1 MKRYQTPKD
10 NIEGKKMNLIMKE
23 SENRDLQLDSFNK
36 SFGTER
42 DKDISEDKSVLIQK
56 YSAKFESESKEAKI
70 CFERGDPIAA
80 TEHKLNAEMIDEFL
94 KFLETLT

>member
-42 DKDISEDKSVLIQK
+42 DKDISEDKSVLIQNTQPSLNLNQKRLK
-56 YSAKFESESKEAKI
+56 YALSE
-70 CFERGDPIAA
+70 
-80 TEHKLNAEMIDEFL
+80 
-94 KFLETLT
+94 ETQSQQRNIN